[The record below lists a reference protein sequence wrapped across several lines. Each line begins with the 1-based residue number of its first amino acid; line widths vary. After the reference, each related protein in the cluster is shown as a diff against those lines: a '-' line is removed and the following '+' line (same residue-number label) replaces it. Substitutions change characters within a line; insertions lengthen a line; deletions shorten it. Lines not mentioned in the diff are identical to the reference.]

1 MTASWLAKGSPPS
14 AGPISE
20 YPVRGLLP
28 KEPAKEG
35 RATGAEEMV
44 PSGCASTVLGPGTFW
59 FLLQCEAVNAVSSLH
74 SPELETEA
82 AAFLKKFPEYDGR
95 GTVIAVLDTGVD
107 PAAYGLQTTTDG
119 KPKIIDIIDCTGSG
133 DVAMNVVE
141 KPTKQTIDNQQV
153 STLPGI
159 SGRTLLIP
167 DTWTNPSGE
176 YHLGLKAAFD
186 LFPDDLAARVAK
198 SRRAKNLK
206 EPNRL
211 LCEAESA
218 LAKWKAANP
227 SLDKLSED
235 EAKVGTDLERRASLL
250 QKELDAHR
258 DRGVIMDCVVF
269 HDGTEWR
276 AVLDTK
282 ESGDLRDAPVLRDYK
297 NEPKYYTLGTDDQ
310 LSYSVKFYD
319 DGKTLSIV
327 TVAGYHGTHVA
338 GIIAAHHPEE
348 PELNGIISLKIG
360 DHRLGSMETGT
371 AVTRAAIAL
380 VENQCDL
387 ANMSYGE
394 PTSVANVGYF
404 IDLVK
409 QDVIKRYGCIFV
421 ASAGNEGPALSTLGA
436 PGGASSHLIGVGA
449 HVNHSQMQAE
459 YGLLEYAPEVPYTW
473 SSRGPSY
480 DGDIGVDIFAPGSA
494 VTSYPAY
501 TENRAKLLNGTS
513 MSSPNCCGC
522 IALLLSGLKAK
533 GKVYTPFRIKSA
545 IKNSALSINDSMNV
559 GYIQVDKAW
568 QYIHKFYDQEDQDI
582 FYHVLHTNHG
592 PRRGVYLRD
601 HDETSAVQFFQ
612 FNVTPLFMNAKYD
625 DPDDDDTRTKAKFAF
640 EKRVTL
646 VTTTSY
652 VQVPDFVYLNS
663 AGNNFKISVDPTQ
676 LDAGRFY
683 FTEVKGFDAKS
694 VDRGPLFSIP
704 VTICKPQLPD
714 SSAVVTFPDIRFSSA
729 QIERRFV
736 HVPLGASHATVRLLP
751 KNSAPTQPALFLL
764 QIVQLRP
771 HRRFTYLGTKRS
783 MTLFS
788 GSLGQG
794 SGDTERKVFGL
805 NLGGHGTVELCLG
818 QFWSAFGDHSVTMEI
833 EFHGFQ
839 LIGASSN
846 SDGALSVDARD
857 VYTRLDLMTPLRRE
871 QWVSPTVKLDSL
883 FKYLQPTDAVI
894 QPLGKDRDQLPDGTL
909 IKELVLT
916 YKLSRTKNSGETY
929 FLSLP
934 ALNRGIYEM
943 WFDNVYLMV
952 YDVRKQLIH
961 SQSAYVKPIKLSRVG
976 DYTVL
981 VQLRYHLSQVLEQY
995 HRMPLKVETKLSST
1009 VKIATVKDIA
1019 RLHQNG
1025 ALSSSFSVPSCEKG
1039 QVLPFYILSL
1049 PMDKPPV
1056 GISPGDVLG
1065 GRLTLGSIE
1074 GMAVTYPVAVNAY
1087 SYTEKKPA
1095 KEDEAVSDS
1104 ASSSA
1109 SSEATE
1115 SDTKPFKSETQLLTE
1130 SLWRA
1135 KMQTLK
1141 KTKDDNLK
1149 AKLIAELDQE
1159 CATFIPYLVQR
1170 LDTEIDGVTWDT
1182 ASDEKLNTV
1191 MNLADRIIGTIDKDA
1206 LTIALHSPKP
1216 LAPTQAYKDQ
1226 QQDYK
1231 QQKNALKRAYTANS
1245 LALGTMAN
1253 RSAAASDASTVAP
1266 TGGERSAHVG
1276 VDYNA
1281 LLDQSLANFL
1291 HLAKAD
1297 NTDYDYLLIYV
1308 AKERKAGR
1316 YGLAWSAA
1324 NEFLANTALTAENV
1338 KKLEKVEQLRI
1349 DVVQEAGYT
1358 FWVDTYNKERIWT
1371 RFTEY
1376 AKF

>member
-1 MTASWLAKGSPPS
+1 MTALWLAKGSPA

-28 KEPAKEG
+28 KE
-35 RATGAEEMV
+35 
-44 PSGCASTVLGPGTFW
+44 
-59 FLLQCEAVNAVSSLH
+59 
-74 SPELETEA
+74 ETEA

-119 KPKIIDIIDCTGSG
+119 KPKIVDIIDCTGSG
-133 DVAMNVVE
+133 DVAMTVV
-141 KPTKQTIDNQQV
+141 KQPTKQTIDNQQV
-153 STLPGI
+153 STLVGI

-176 YHLGLKAAFD
+176 YRLGLKAAFD
-186 LFPDDLAARVAK
+186 LFPDDLASRVAK
-198 SRRAKNLK
+198 KRRTKSLK
-206 EPNRL
+206 EPSRL

-218 LAKWKAANP
+218 LATWKAANP
-227 SLDKLSED
+227 NPDKLSED
-235 EAKVGTDLERRASLL
+235 ETKVGTDLERRVSLL
-250 QKELDAHR
+250 QRELDAYR

-310 LSYSVKFYD
+310 LSYTVKFYD
-319 DGKTLSIV
+319 EGKTLSIV

-348 PELNGIISLKIG
+348 PDLNGVAPGAQIISLKIG
-360 DHRLGSMETGT
+360 DHRLGSMETGM

-380 VENQCDL
+380 VENRCDL

-421 ASAGNEGPALSTLGA
+421 ASAGNEGPALSTVGA
-436 PGGASSHLIGVGA
+436 PGGASSHFIGVGA

-480 DGDIGVDIFAPGSA
+480 DGDVGVDIFAPGSA
-494 VTSYPAY
+494 VTCYPAY

-522 IALLLSGLKAK
+522 IGLLLSGLKAE
-533 GKVYTPFRIKSA
+533 GKAYTPFRIKSA
-545 IKNSALSINDSMNV
+545 IKNSALSINDPMNV

-568 QYIHKFYDQEDQDI
+568 QYLHKFYDQADQDV
-582 FYHVLHTNHG
+582 FYHVQHADSS
-592 PRRGVYLRD
+592 PKRGIYLRD
-601 HDETSAVQFFQ
+601 YDETSSVQFFQ
-612 FNVTPLFMNAKYD
+612 FMVTPLFMNAKYD
-625 DPDDDDTRTKAKFAF
+625 DPDDDDSRTKAKFAF

-646 VTTTSY
+646 VTTASY
-652 VQVPDFVYLNS
+652 VQAPDFVYLNS
-663 AGNNFKISVDPTQ
+663 AGNNFKACVDPTQ

-683 FTEVKGFDAKS
+683 FTEIKGFDAKS

-714 SSAVVTFPDIRFSSA
+714 SSAVVTFSDMRFSSA

-751 KNSAPTQPALFLL
+751 KNSAPSQPALFVL

-771 HRRFTYLGTKRS
+771 HRRFTYLGTKKS

-794 SGDTERKVFGL
+794 SGDTERKVWAL
-805 NLGGHGTVELCLG
+805 NLGGHGTVELCLA
-818 QFWSAFGDHSVTMEI
+818 QFWSAFGDHTVTMEI

-846 SDGALSVDARD
+846 SDGALSMDARD
-857 VYTRLDLMTPLRRE
+857 VYTRVDLMTPLRRE
-871 QWVSPTVKLDSL
+871 QWISPVVKLEAIY
-883 FKYLQPTDAVI
+883 KYLQPTDAVI

-934 ALNRGIYEM
+934 ALNRGVYEM
-943 WFDNVYLMV
+943 WFDSVYLMV
-952 YDVRKQLIH
+952 YNVRKQLIH
-961 SQSAYVKPIKLSRVG
+961 SQSSYVKPIKLPRVG

-981 VQLRYHLSQVLEQY
+981 AQLRHHSSQALELY
-995 HRMPLKVETKLSST
+995 RRLPLKVETKLSST
-1009 VKIATVKDIA
+1009 VKIATTKNIA

-1025 ALSSSFSVPSCEKG
+1025 ALPSSFSVSSCEKG

-1049 PMDKPPV
+1049 PMDKPPTGV
-1056 GISPGDVLG
+1056 SPGDVLS

-1074 GMAVTYPVAVNAY
+1074 GMAITYPVAVNAY

-1095 KEDEAVSDS
+1095 KDDETLSDPPS
-1104 ASSSA
+1104 PLVGAD
-1109 SSEATE
+1109 ATE
-1115 SDTKPFKSETQLLTE
+1115 SDAKPFKSEAQLLAE
-1130 SLWRA
+1130 SVWRA

-1141 KTKDDNLK
+1141 KTKDESLK
-1149 AKLIAELDQE
+1149 TKLIAELDQE
-1159 CATFIPYLVQR
+1159 CPTFIPYLVQR
-1170 LDTEIDGVTWDT
+1170 LDTEMDGVVWDT
-1182 ASDEKLNTV
+1182 ASDEKLTTV
-1191 MNLADRIIGTIDKDA
+1191 TNLADRIIGTIDKDA
-1206 LTIALHSPKP
+1206 LTIALNSPKP
-1216 LAPTQAYKDQ
+1216 LTPTQAYKDQ

-1231 QQKNALKRAYTANS
+1231 QQRNALKQAYTANS
-1245 LALGTMAN
+1245 LALGTMAH
-1253 RSAAASDASTVAP
+1253 RPPPASEASTAAS
-1266 TGGERSAHVG
+1266 TGGEPPLRVT

-1281 LLDQSLANFL
+1281 RLDQALTNYL
-1291 HLAKAD
+1291 HLAKPD

-1324 NEFLANTALTAENV
+1324 NEFLANVALTADNV

-1349 DVVQEAGYT
+1349 DVVKDAGYS
-1358 FWVDTYNKERIWT
+1358 FWVDTYSKEQVWT
-1371 RFTEY
+1371 RFTDY